1 MSDSLQSWYQPT
13 VRTCYK
19 KAWSHYC
26 SLLALSGQVHL
37 VLPCRYTMSTP
48 FLCFPSPASHSQG
61 LAWRILQFQH
71 STLSFCIRTSLS
83 SCPNCS
89 FPLVNHGHVVVVFL
103 FLKLLIWTC
112 CLCLHHWTQECF
124 PIPMSGCV
132 VSHAPSLRWKPG
144 HVCWMGDAACL
155 NKLSHSDDQEMR
167 APRYAAEQVSTDA
180 ATVSQLSAS
189 SVPGLC
195 PIFHTQ
201 SSLSSPHPANI
212 GFCSLLWDK
221 LSKFILPEYS
231 ILIPWSNIDVSSFK
245 PHLCFLLAPLPCF
258 LLLVLDHDP
267 FQLLTIANS
276 R

>member
-37 VLPCRYTMSTP
+37 VFPCHYTMSTP

-61 LAWRILQFQH
+61 LAWRVLQFQH
-71 STLSFCIRTSLS
+71 STLYFCIRTSLS

-124 PIPMSGCV
+124 PIPVSGCV
-132 VSHAPSLRWKPG
+132 VSHAPAL
-144 HVCWMGDAACL
+144 CWDGNLDMCAGWEL
-155 NKLSHSDDQEMR
+155 QR
-167 APRYAAEQVSTDA
+167 VSTSWAIQMTRKWGPQDM
-180 ATVSQLSAS
+180 L
-189 SVPGLC
+189 
-195 PIFHTQ
+195 Q
-201 SSLSSPHPANI
+201 S
-212 GFCSLLWDK
+212 K
-221 LSKFILPEYS
+221 
-231 ILIPWSNIDVSSFK
+231 
-245 PHLCFLLAPLPCF
+245 
-258 LLLVLDHDP
+258 
-267 FQLLTIANS
+267 
-276 R
+276 